1 MSGKEGLVANMEA
14 KANLQSVLSKRKA
27 VEDVS
32 ICHLEKTE
40 MGNLHTDI
48 ATWFFWSK

>member
-1 MSGKEGLVANMEA
+1 MSEGGTGGKWGA
-14 KANLQSVLSKRKA
+14 KADLQSVLRERKA

-40 MGNLHTDI
+40 MGNLGTDV
-48 ATWFFWSK
+48 ATRFFWSK